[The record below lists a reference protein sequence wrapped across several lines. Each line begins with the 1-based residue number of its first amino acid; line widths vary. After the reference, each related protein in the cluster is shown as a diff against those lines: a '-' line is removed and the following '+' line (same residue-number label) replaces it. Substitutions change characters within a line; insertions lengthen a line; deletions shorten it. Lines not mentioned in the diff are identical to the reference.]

1 VTYFGRVITALVTP
15 LDADLNVNYAEAEK
29 LAVHLAANGSDGI
42 VVCGT
47 TGESPTI
54 TWEEE
59 YELFRVI
66 LAAVGSTTKI
76 IAGTGSNSTKEAIE
90 ATSKAAKLGVHGSL
104 QVVPYYNKPTQA
116 GLLAHFKAIAAA
128 CDLPVMLYNIP
139 GRTGQMME
147 PETSIEL
154 SQINNIVATKE
165 AAGNLE
171 VVSQI
176 RRNTPA
182 DFKIYS
188 GDDALTLPTLAVGG
202 DGIVSVASHLV
213 GNDLQQMVKSFQQGD
228 HAAALAIHLR
238 LIPLFRGLFSATN
251 PIPIKAALNLLG
263 WNVGGYRLPLL
274 AMSEDS
280 VAALRQILQEQG
292 LLH

>member
-1 VTYFGRVITALVTP
+1 MTHFGRVITALVTP
-15 LDADLNVNYAEAEK
+15 LDAELNVNYAEAEK
-29 LAVHLAANGSDGI
+29 LAAHLVENGSDGL

-59 YELFRVI
+59 YELFRVV
-66 LAAVGSTTKI
+66 LGAVRGKAKV

-90 ATSKAAKLGVHGSL
+90 ATSKAAKLGVDGSL

-116 GLLAHFKAIAAA
+116 GIKAHFSAIAAA
-128 CDLPVMLYNIP
+128 CDLPMMLYNIP

-147 PETSIEL
+147 AATSIEL
-154 SQINNIVATKE
+154 AQIDNIVATKE

-176 RRNTPA
+176 RRNTPT

-213 GNDLQQMVKSFQQGD
+213 GKDIQQMIQSFQQGD
-228 HAAALAIHLR
+228 NAAALAIHLR
-238 LIPLFRGLFSATN
+238 LLPLFNGLFCATN

-274 AMSEDS
+274 AMSEELIAD
-280 VAALRQILQEQG
+280 LQR
-292 LLH
+292 LLQDQKLLK

>member
-1 VTYFGRVITALVTP
+1 VTHFGRVITALVTP

-29 LAVHLAANGSDGI
+29 LAAHLVENGSDGL

-59 YELFRVI
+59 YELFRVV
-66 LAAVGSTTKI
+66 LAAVGSKAKV

-90 ATSKAAKLGVHGSL
+90 ATQKAAKLGVHGSL
-104 QVVPYYNKPTQA
+104 QVVPYYNRPTQA
-116 GLLAHFKAIAAA
+116 GLKAHFTAIAQA
-128 CDLPVMLYNIP
+128 CDLPMMLYNIP

-147 PETSIEL
+147 AATSIEL
-154 SQINNIVATKE
+154 AQINNIVATKE

-171 VVSQI
+171 IVSQI

-213 GNDLQQMVKSFQQGD
+213 GNDIQKMVQSFQQGD
-228 HAAALAIHLR
+228 NAAALAIHLK
-238 LIPLFRGLFSATN
+238 LLPLFNGLFCATN

-263 WNVGGYRLPLL
+263 WRVGGYRLPLV
-274 AMSEDS
+274 AMSDEL
-280 VAALRQILQEQG
+280 ATGLRKLLQEQG
-292 LLH
+292 LLT

>member
-1 VTYFGRVITALVTP
+1 VSGKAKV
-15 LDADLNVNYAEAEK
+15 
-29 LAVHLAANGSDGI
+29 
-42 VVCGT
+42 
-47 TGESPTI
+47 
-54 TWEEE
+54 
-59 YELFRVI
+59 
-66 LAAVGSTTKI
+66 

-90 ATSKAAKLGVHGSL
+90 ATSKAAKLGVDGSL

-116 GLLAHFKAIAAA
+116 GLKAHFKAIAAA
-128 CDLPVMLYNIP
+128 CDLPMMLYNIP

-147 PETSIEL
+147 AETSIEL
-154 SQINNIVATKE
+154 AQVNNIVATKE

-176 RRNTPA
+176 RSNTPA

-213 GNDLQQMVKSFQQGD
+213 GKDIQQMVQSFQQGD
-228 HAAALAIHLR
+228 NAAALAIHLR
-238 LIPLFRGLFSATN
+238 LLPLFKGLFCATN

-274 AMSEDS
+274 AMSDDL
-280 VAALRQILQEQG
+280 VADLRQLLHQQG
-292 LLH
+292 LL

>member
-1 VTYFGRVITALVTP
+1 VPHFGRVITALVTP
-15 LDADLNVNYAEAEK
+15 LDAELNVNYAEAEK
-29 LAVHLAANGSDGI
+29 LAAHLVENGSDGL

-59 YELFRVI
+59 YELFRVV
-66 LAAVGSTTKI
+66 LAAVGSKAKV

-90 ATSKAAKLGVHGSL
+90 ATQKAAKLGVHGSL
-104 QVVPYYNKPTQA
+104 QVVPYYNRPTQA
-116 GLLAHFKAIAAA
+116 GLKAHFTAIAQA
-128 CDLPVMLYNIP
+128 CDLPMMLYNIP

-147 PETSIEL
+147 AATSIEL
-154 SQINNIVATKE
+154 AQINNIVATKE

-171 VVSQI
+171 IVSQI

-213 GNDLQQMVKSFQQGD
+213 GNDIQKMVKSFQQGD
-228 HAAALAIHLR
+228 NAAALAIHLK
-238 LIPLFRGLFSATN
+238 LLPLFSGLFCATN

-263 WNVGGYRLPLL
+263 WKVGGYRLPLV
-274 AMSEDS
+274 AMSDEL
-280 VAALRQILQEQG
+280 VAGLQKLLQEQG
-292 LLH
+292 LLT

>member
-15 LDADLNVNYAEAEK
+15 LDADLNVNYVAAEK
-29 LAVHLAANGSDGI
+29 LAAHLVDNGSDGL

-59 YELFRVI
+59 YELFKVV
-66 LAAVGSTTKI
+66 LATVGDKAKV

-128 CDLPVMLYNIP
+128 CDLPMILYNIP

-147 PETSIEL
+147 AETSIEL
-154 SQINNIVATKE
+154 AQINNIVATKE

-176 RRNTPA
+176 RRSTPA

-188 GDDALTLPTLAVGG
+188 GDDILTLPTLAVGG
-202 DGIVSVASHLV
+202 DGIISVASHLV
-213 GNDLQQMVKSFQQGD
+213 GNDIQQMVQSFQRGD
-228 HAAALAIHLR
+228 HATALAIHLR
-238 LIPLFRGLFSATN
+238 LLPLFKGLFCATN

-263 WNVGGYRLPLL
+263 WNVGGYRLPLV
-274 AMSEDS
+274 AMSEDLLFD
-280 VAALRQILQEQG
+280 LRQLLQAQG
-292 LLH
+292 LLQ

>member
-1 VTYFGRVITALVTP
+1 VTHFGRVITALVTP

-29 LAVHLAANGSDGI
+29 LAAHLADNGSDGI

-59 YELFRVI
+59 YELFRVV
-66 LAAVGSTTKI
+66 LSAVAGKAKV

-104 QVVPYYNKPTQA
+104 QVVPYYNKPTQD

-128 CDLPVMLYNIP
+128 CDLPMILYNIP

-147 PETSIEL
+147 AATSIEL
-154 SQINNIVATKE
+154 AQISNIVATKE

-171 VVSQI
+171 VISQI
-176 RRNTPA
+176 RRSTPA
-182 DFKIYS
+182 DFHIYS

-202 DGIVSVASHLV
+202 NGIISVASHLV
-213 GNDLQQMVKSFQQGD
+213 GNDIQQMVQSFQKGD
-228 HAAALAIHLR
+228 NAAALSIHLR
-238 LIPLFRGLFSATN
+238 LSPLFKGLFCATN

-263 WNVGGYRLPLL
+263 WKVGGYRLPLL
-274 AMSEDS
+274 AMSEAM
-280 VAALRQILQEQG
+280 VADLRQLLQEQG
-292 LLH
+292 LLQ